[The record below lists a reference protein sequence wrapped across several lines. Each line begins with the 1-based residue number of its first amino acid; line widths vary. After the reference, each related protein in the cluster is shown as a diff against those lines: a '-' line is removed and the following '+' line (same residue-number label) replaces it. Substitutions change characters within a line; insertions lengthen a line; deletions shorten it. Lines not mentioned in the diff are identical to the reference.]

1 MTVPP
6 TNSTNNING
15 SLARMSTSN
24 TSIPTSVNAA
34 ELLAHGKPFIEF
46 PRYSILDI
54 KQEAFADEKPGENGA
69 PSQLDVPG
77 QNTGEFEQA
86 ALGHFSGWLSARLQD
101 GKPFVIQDF
110 DKLPE
115 WNQRLFSLE
124 GLIEHSTKKNIPIR
138 NCSTNRDLSFTL
150 KKFADASRQ
159 SCREFR
165 NLYARDL
172 RCPDSWL
179 EQCKRLLPPEVQW
192 GGRLD
197 LFQWL
202 PSCARSEVMMAY
214 VGSQGS
220 SSGFHRC
227 FSSTVAL
234 NLLVDHGDQPVLC
247 FGTDF
252 SSQQKY
258 DNFMAARGASPHVD
272 WLNLGPEDLK
282 NANFPVYV
290 CEQWPGDLVVFPPA
304 TAHQVW
310 NLGKVSTKVV
320 WNILHPLSLDAGLH
334 YVQPPFNR
342 LCHPDVAR
350 SNLSLACAMLSL
362 LRDDQPATIPPD
374 LPLLTRLFNQMAKDE
389 TIDGRPATAVTL
401 VPIPETAIATCN
413 FCGTAIWN
421 RHLRCNQCQD
431 FDLCLMCYL
440 SGRSCEHPSSY
451 SWAEIVPQ
459 EVCSRVVQRAESILG
474 YSISKSSEGSR
485 IPDQRKTLGT
495 AVNELMLA
503 RQSMAVK
510 LCHLC
515 RSDHLEWKGRR
526 CDKCSAF
533 FCYRGLYRHFDMA
546 SADVMRHPGLWICP
560 KCLESCNCR
569 CCHFASPYVKAE
581 KPASKR
587 RVRPGDPRGKNM
599 GFTDNVFDQKKRNT
613 PALPASPAFTSPPA
627 VRSHKRPLS
636 SSSTIQPSLLSAPPR
651 RATASSITLPAF
663 SAPDLADS
671 PLLHGRRESTVEVV
685 PDGTPHDRFKMR
697 RTSVISRDT
706 TPKPYSDIP
715 PGKTLLGINYITQTT
730 SSGDDQLSLP
740 PLKGGGSYSSGPF
753 TMTSPSTM
761 SRKSMSNDGGMTALA
776 TLASTREKE
785 PVSLTSSTAIGNA
798 SRYDRDSRSDSNS
811 DTVALM
817 THPETHHQPQ
827 AYGQLPYQAN
837 NTQLHQFA
845 PSFGFFPNS
854 RQQPMPHHHPGTL
867 GNALLSGAPAT
878 SVSTPRSTSLTLPS
892 NPNSSATNNIPALET
907 QLIRL
912 RQYSE
917 EVLSLSLYDSHKL
930 LQDEIQRLEGT
941 LLLAKKDRS
950 ERVLRNLEAEFPTL
964 RNIHEGLKREATR
977 LGYL

>member
-6 TNSTNNING
+6 TNSSSNING
-15 SLARMSTSN
+15 SLSRMSTSD
-24 TSIPTSVNAA
+24 TSIPTSINAA

-46 PRYSILDI
+46 PRYSILDLR
-54 KQEAFADEKPGENGA
+54 QQPFLDEKPGENA
-69 PSQLDVPG
+69 AAASEQEPSGPNPGNLD
-77 QNTGEFEQA
+77 NA
-86 ALGHFSGWLSARLQD
+86 SDHFSRWLSTRLQI
-101 GKPFVIQDF
+101 GQPFVIQDF

-115 WNQRLFSLE
+115 WDKRLFSLE

-150 KKFADASRQ
+150 RKFADASQQ
-159 SCREFR
+159 SYREFK

-172 RCPDSWL
+172 HCPDSWL
-179 EQCKRLLPPEVQW
+179 EQCRRLLPPEIQW

-202 PSCARSEVMMAY
+202 PSCARSEVMMVY
-214 VGSQGS
+214 VGSEGS
-220 SSGFHRC
+220 LSGFHRC

-234 NLLVDHGDQPVLC
+234 NLLVDHGDRPVLC

-252 SSQQKY
+252 SSQAKY
-258 DNFMAARGASPHVD
+258 DSFVAARGASPHVD
-272 WLNLGPEDLK
+272 WLNLEPEDLK
-282 NANFPVYV
+282 KANFPVYI

-310 NLGKVSTKVV
+310 NLGNVSTKVV

-362 LRDDQPATIPPD
+362 LRDDQSTTIPPD
-374 LPLLTRLFNQMAKDE
+374 LPLLTKLFNQMAKDE
-389 TIDGRPATAVTL
+389 TIDGRPATAITL

-459 EVCSRVVQRAESILG
+459 EVCSLVVQRAESILG
-474 YSISKSSEGSR
+474 YNKSKSSEGSR

-495 AVNELMLA
+495 A
-503 RQSMAVK
+503 
-510 LCHLC
+510 
-515 RSDHLEWKGRR
+515 
-526 CDKCSAF
+526 
-533 FCYRGLYRHFDMA
+533 
-546 SADVMRHPGLWICP
+546 
-560 KCLESCNCR
+560 
-569 CCHFASPYVKAE
+569 CCHFAYPYVKSE

-613 PALPASPAFTSPPA
+613 PALPASPAFTSPPTI
-627 VRSHKRPLS
+627 RQHKRSIS
-636 SSSTIQPSLLSAPPR
+636 SCSTTQQSVLSAPHR
-651 RATASSITLPAF
+651 RATASAVTLPTL
-663 SAPDLADS
+663 STPELADS
-671 PLLHGRRESTVEVV
+671 SLVHGKDSTTEAIS
-685 PDGTPHDRFKMR
+685 DGTPQSRFKMR
-697 RTSVISRDT
+697 RMSVVSRDT
-706 TPKPYSDIP
+706 TPKSHSEIP
-715 PGKTLLGINYITQTT
+715 PAKTLLGIDYITRR
-730 SSGDDQLSLP
+730 SSSNDDQLSLP

-761 SRKSMSNDGGMTALA
+761 SRKSMSNDGGIATLA

-785 PVSLTSSTAIGNA
+785 HVSLTSSSAIGNVH
-798 SRYDRDSRSDSNS
+798 RYDNS
-811 DTVALM
+811 DTMALM
-817 THPETHHQPQ
+817 PRAEAHDQPQ
-827 AYGQLPYQAN
+827 AYISPHYQSN
-837 NTQLHQFA
+837 QQSQQFA
-845 PSFGFFPNS
+845 PSFGFFPNP
-854 RQQPMPHHHPGTL
+854 RHHPPIATGSTL
-867 GNALLSGAPAT
+867 VSGPPAT
-878 SVSTPRSTSLTLPS
+878 STSTPRSTSVTIPP
-892 NPNSSATNNIPALET
+892 NPNQSAANSISALET
-907 QLIRL
+907 QLARL

-917 EVLSLSLYDSHKL
+917 EVLSLSLYDSHRL
-930 LQDEIQRLEGT
+930 LQDEIQRLEGS

-950 ERVLRNLEAEFPTL
+950 ERVLRNLELEFPTL
-964 RNIHEGLKREATR
+964 RNIHEGLKREGAR
-977 LGYL
+977 LGYF

>member
-15 SLARMSTSN
+15 SLARMSTSD

-34 ELLAHGKPFIEF
+34 ELLAHGEPFIEF

-54 KQEAFADEKPGENGA
+54 KKEAAFAYEKPDEKGA
-69 PSQLDVPG
+69 PSQPDAPG
-77 QNTGEFEQA
+77 KNTGQ
-86 ALGHFSGWLSARLQD
+86 LGIYTPDYFSGWLSARLQD
-101 GKPFVIQDF
+101 GKPFVIRDF

-115 WNQRLFSLE
+115 WNKRLFSLE
-124 GLIEHSTKKNIPIR
+124 GLIEHSTKKTRLPPPDIPIR

-159 SCREFR
+159 SYREFK

-179 EQCKRLLPPEVQW
+179 EQCRRLLPPEVQW

-214 VGSQGS
+214 VGSEGS
-220 SSGFHRC
+220 SFPPH
-227 FSSTVAL
+227 SSI
-234 NLLVDHGDQPVLC
+234 DQFLGNTSSLELTLIDITGLDRPVLC

-282 NANFPVYV
+282 KANFPVYI
-290 CEQWPGDLVVFPPA
+290 CEQWPGDLAVFPPA

-362 LRDDQPATIPPD
+362 LRDDQHAIIPPD

-389 TIDGRPATAVTL
+389 IIDGSPATAVTL

-459 EVCSRVVQRAESILG
+459 DICSRVVQRAESILG
-474 YSISKSSEGSR
+474 YNISQSFEGSR

-560 KCLESCNCR
+560 KCLESC
-569 CCHFASPYVKAE
+569 
-581 KPASKR
+581 KR
-587 RVRPGDPRGKNM
+587 LSSTEAPRKLRLIRAIH
-599 GFTDNVFDQKKRNT
+599 VQRNT

-627 VRSHKRPLS
+627 VRHPKRPLS
-636 SSSTIQPSLLSAPPR
+636 SCSTVQPSPISAPPR
-651 RATASSITLPAF
+651 RATASAITLPAL
-663 SAPDLADS
+663 STPELADLS
-671 PLLHGRRESTVEVV
+671 LLHGRRDSIIEAVS
-685 PDGTPHDRFKMR
+685 DGPSLDRFKMR
-697 RTSVISRDT
+697 RTSVVSRDT
-706 TPKPYSDIP
+706 TPKPCSDIP
-715 PGKTLLGINYITQTT
+715 PGKTLLGINYITQTAST
-730 SSGDDQLSLP
+730 SDDQLSLP
-740 PLKGGGSYSSGPF
+740 PLKGGGSYSSGPLS
-753 TMTSPSTM
+753 MTSPSTM
-761 SRKSMSNDGGMTALA
+761 SRKSMSNDGGMATLA
-776 TLASTREKE
+776 TIASTRELE
-785 PVSLTSSTAIGNA
+785 PASLPSSTAIGHV
-798 SRYDRDSRSDSNS
+798 SRYDRDSRSDSIS
-811 DTVALM
+811 DTMALM
-817 THPETHHQPQ
+817 TQPEAHHQPQ
-827 AYGQLPYQAN
+827 PYSQHHYQAN
-837 NTQLHQFA
+837 NAQPHHFP
-845 PSFGFFPNS
+845 PSFGLFPNP
-854 RQQPMPHHHPGTL
+854 RQQPTTQHHPSAPSNT
-867 GNALLSGAPAT
+867 LLSGPSAT
-878 SVSTPRSTSLTLPS
+878 STSTPRSTSLTLPS
-892 NPNSSATNNIPALET
+892 NPNVLATNTIPALET
-907 QLIRL
+907 QLTRL

-917 EVLSLSLYDSHKL
+917 EVLSLSLYDSHRL

-950 ERVLRNLEAEFPTL
+950 ERVLRNLEVEFPAL
-964 RNIHEGLKREATR
+964 RNIHEGLKREAAR
-977 LGYL
+977 LGYF

>member
-15 SLARMSTSN
+15 SLARMSTSD
-24 TSIPTSVNAA
+24 TFIPTSVNAA
-34 ELLAHGKPFIEF
+34 ELLAHGEPFIEF

-54 KQEAFADEKPGENGA
+54 KKEAAFAYEQPDEKGA
-69 PSQLDVPG
+69 PSQPDAPG
-77 QNTGEFEQA
+77 KNTGQ
-86 ALGHFSGWLSARLQD
+86 LGKDTTDYFSGWLSARLQD
-101 GKPFVIQDF
+101 GKP
-110 DKLPE
+110 
-115 WNQRLFSLE
+115 
-124 GLIEHSTKKNIPIR
+124 
-138 NCSTNRDLSFTL
+138 TNRDLSFTL

-159 SCREFR
+159 SYREFK

-179 EQCKRLLPPEVQW
+179 EQCRRLLPPEVQW

-214 VGSQGS
+214 VGSEGS

-234 NLLVDHGDQPVLC
+234 NLLVDHGDRPVLC

-282 NANFPVYV
+282 KANFPVYI
-290 CEQWPGDLVVFPPA
+290 CEQWPGDLAVFPPA

-362 LRDDQPATIPPD
+362 LRDDQHAIIPPD

-389 TIDGRPATAVTL
+389 TIDGGPATAVTL

-459 EVCSRVVQRAESILG
+459 DICSRVVQRAESILG
-474 YSISKSSEGSR
+474 YNISQSSEGSR

-495 AVNELMLA
+495 A
-503 RQSMAVK
+503 
-510 LCHLC
+510 
-515 RSDHLEWKGRR
+515 
-526 CDKCSAF
+526 
-533 FCYRGLYRHFDMA
+533 
-546 SADVMRHPGLWICP
+546 
-560 KCLESCNCR
+560 
-569 CCHFASPYVKAE
+569 CCHFVSPYVKAE

-627 VRSHKRPLS
+627 VRHPKRPLS
-636 SSSTIQPSLLSAPPR
+636 SCSTVQPSPISAPPR
-651 RATASSITLPAF
+651 RATASAITLPAL
-663 SAPDLADS
+663 STPELADLS
-671 PLLHGRRESTVEVV
+671 LLHGRRDSTIEAVSEG
-685 PDGTPHDRFKMR
+685 PSLDRFKMR
-697 RTSVISRDT
+697 RTSVVSRDT
-706 TPKPYSDIP
+706 TPKPCSDIP
-715 PGKTLLGINYITQTT
+715 PGKTLLGINYITQTAST
-730 SSGDDQLSLP
+730 SDDQLSLP
-740 PLKGGGSYSSGPF
+740 PLKGGGSYSSGSLS
-753 TMTSPSTM
+753 MTSPSTM
-761 SRKSMSNDGGMTALA
+761 SRKSMSNDGGMSTLA
-776 TLASTREKE
+776 TIARTREIE
-785 PVSLTSSTAIGNA
+785 PASLPSSTAIGHV

-811 DTVALM
+811 DTMALM
-817 THPETHHQPQ
+817 AQPEAHHQPQ
-827 AYGQLPYQAN
+827 PYSQHHYQAN
-837 NTQLHQFA
+837 NTQPHHFP

-854 RQQPMPHHHPGTL
+854 RQQPTAQHHPGAPSNT
-867 GNALLSGAPAT
+867 LLSGPPAT
-878 SVSTPRSTSLTLPS
+878 STSTPRSASLTLPS
-892 NPNSSATNNIPALET
+892 NPNALATNTIPALET
-907 QLIRL
+907 QLTRL

-917 EVLSLSLYDSHKL
+917 EVLSLSLYDSHRL

-950 ERVLRNLEAEFPTL
+950 ERVLRNLEVEFPTL
-964 RNIHEGLKREATR
+964 RNIHEGLKREAAR
-977 LGYL
+977 LGYF

>member
-15 SLARMSTSN
+15 SLARMSTSD

-34 ELLAHGKPFIEF
+34 ELLAHGEPFIEF

-54 KQEAFADEKPGENGA
+54 KEAAFAYEKPDEKGA
-69 PSQLDVPG
+69 PSHPNAPG
-77 QNTGEFEQA
+77 KNTGQ
-86 ALGHFSGWLSARLQD
+86 LGKDTTDYFSGWLSARLQD

-110 DKLPE
+110 NKLPE
-115 WNQRLFSLE
+115 WNKRLFSLE

-159 SCREFR
+159 SYREFK

-179 EQCKRLLPPEVQW
+179 EQCRRLLPPEVQW
-192 GGRLD
+192 SGRLD

-214 VGSQGS
+214 VGSEGS
-220 SSGFHRC
+220 SSPTDFDHRSGFHRC

-234 NLLVDHGDQPVLC
+234 NLLVDHGGKDCPPHCSIDQFLGNTSSLELTLIGITGLDRPVLC

-282 NANFPVYV
+282 KANFPVYI
-290 CEQWPGDLVVFPPA
+290 CEQWPGDLAVFPPA

-362 LRDDQPATIPPD
+362 LRDDQHAIIPPD

-389 TIDGRPATAVTL
+389 TIDGSPATAVTL

-421 RHLRCNQCQD
+421 RHLRCNQCLD

-459 EVCSRVVQRAESILG
+459 DICSRVVQRAESILG
-474 YSISKSSEGSR
+474 YNISQSSEGSR
-485 IPDQRKTLGT
+485 IPDQRKTL
-495 AVNELMLA
+495 
-503 RQSMAVK
+503 
-510 LCHLC
+510 
-515 RSDHLEWKGRR
+515 
-526 CDKCSAF
+526 
-533 FCYRGLYRHFDMA
+533 
-546 SADVMRHPGLWICP
+546 DVMRHPGLWICP

-569 CCHFASPYVKAE
+569 CCHFVSPYVKAE

-627 VRSHKRPLS
+627 VRHPKRPLS
-636 SSSTIQPSLLSAPPR
+636 SCSTVQPSPISAPPR
-651 RATASSITLPAF
+651 RATASAITLPAL
-663 SAPDLADS
+663 STPELADLS
-671 PLLHGRRESTVEVV
+671 LLHGRRDSTIEAVS
-685 PDGTPHDRFKMR
+685 DGSSLDRFKMR

-706 TPKPYSDIP
+706 TPKPCSDIP
-715 PGKTLLGINYITQTT
+715 PGKTLLGINYITQTAST
-730 SSGDDQLSLP
+730 SDDQLSLP
-740 PLKGGGSYSSGPF
+740 PLKGGGSYSSGPIS
-753 TMTSPSTM
+753 MTSPSTM
-761 SRKSMSNDGGMTALA
+761 SRKSMSNDGGMATLA
-776 TLASTREKE
+776 TIASTRELE
-785 PVSLTSSTAIGNA
+785 PSSLPSSTAIGHV

-811 DTVALM
+811 DTMALM
-817 THPETHHQPQ
+817 TQPEAHHQPQ
-827 AYGQLPYQAN
+827 PYSQHQYQAN
-837 NTQLHQFA
+837 NTQPHHFP
-845 PSFGFFPNS
+845 PSFGVFPNS
-854 RQQPMPHHHPGTL
+854 RQQPTTEHYPSAPSNT
-867 GNALLSGAPAT
+867 LLSGPLAT
-878 SVSTPRSTSLTLPS
+878 STSTPRSTSLTLPA
-892 NPNSSATNNIPALET
+892 NPNALTTNTIPALET
-907 QLIRL
+907 QLTRL

-917 EVLSLSLYDSHKL
+917 EVLSLSLYDSHRL

-950 ERVLRNLEAEFPTL
+950 ERVLRNLEVEFPAL
-964 RNIHEGLKREATR
+964 RNIHEGLKREAAR

>member
-15 SLARMSTSN
+15 SLARMSTSD
-24 TSIPTSVNAA
+24 TFIPTSVNAA
-34 ELLAHGKPFIEF
+34 ELLAHGEPFIEF

-54 KQEAFADEKPGENGA
+54 KKEAAFAYEQPDEKGA
-69 PSQLDVPG
+69 PSQPDAPG
-77 QNTGEFEQA
+77 KNTGQ
-86 ALGHFSGWLSARLQD
+86 LGKDTTDYFSGWLSARLQD

-110 DKLPE
+110 NKLPE
-115 WNQRLFSLE
+115 WNKRLFSLE
-124 GLIEHSTKKNIPIR
+124 GLIEHSTKKSNFPYHCPATLFYWSISANQLDLSPDIPIR

-159 SCREFR
+159 SYREFK

-179 EQCKRLLPPEVQW
+179 EQCRRLLPPEVQW

-214 VGSQGS
+214 VGSEGS

-234 NLLVDHGDQPVLC
+234 NLLVDHGDRPVLC

-282 NANFPVYV
+282 KANFPVYI
-290 CEQWPGDLVVFPPA
+290 CEQWPGDLAVFPPA

-362 LRDDQPATIPPD
+362 LRDDQYAIIPPD
-374 LPLLTRLFNQMAKDE
+374 LLLLTRLFNQMAKDE
-389 TIDGRPATAVTL
+389 TIDGGPATAVTL

-459 EVCSRVVQRAESILG
+459 DICSRVVQRAESILG
-474 YSISKSSEGSR
+474 YSISQSSEGSR

-495 AVNELMLA
+495 A
-503 RQSMAVK
+503 
-510 LCHLC
+510 
-515 RSDHLEWKGRR
+515 
-526 CDKCSAF
+526 
-533 FCYRGLYRHFDMA
+533 
-546 SADVMRHPGLWICP
+546 
-560 KCLESCNCR
+560 
-569 CCHFASPYVKAE
+569 CCHFVSPYVKAE

-627 VRSHKRPLS
+627 VRHPKRPLS
-636 SSSTIQPSLLSAPPR
+636 SCSTVQPSPISAPPR
-651 RATASSITLPAF
+651 RATASAITLPAL
-663 SAPDLADS
+663 STPELADLS
-671 PLLHGRRESTVEVV
+671 LLHGRRDSTIEAVSEG
-685 PDGTPHDRFKMR
+685 PSLDRFKMR
-697 RTSVISRDT
+697 RTSVVSRDT
-706 TPKPYSDIP
+706 TPKPCSDIP
-715 PGKTLLGINYITQTT
+715 PGKTLLGINYITQTAST
-730 SSGDDQLSLP
+730 SDDQLSLP
-740 PLKGGGSYSSGPF
+740 PLKGGGSYSSGSLS
-753 TMTSPSTM
+753 MTSPSTM
-761 SRKSMSNDGGMTALA
+761 SRKSMSNDGGMSTLA
-776 TLASTREKE
+776 TIARTREIE
-785 PVSLTSSTAIGNA
+785 PASLPSSTAIGHV

-811 DTVALM
+811 DTMALM
-817 THPETHHQPQ
+817 AQPEAHHQPQ
-827 AYGQLPYQAN
+827 PYSQHHYQAN
-837 NTQLHQFA
+837 NTQPHHFP

-854 RQQPMPHHHPGTL
+854 RQQPTAQHHPGAPSNT
-867 GNALLSGAPAT
+867 LLSGPPAT
-878 SVSTPRSTSLTLPS
+878 STSTPRSASLTLPS
-892 NPNSSATNNIPALET
+892 NPNALATNTIPALET
-907 QLIRL
+907 QLTRL

-917 EVLSLSLYDSHKL
+917 EVLSLSLYDSHRL

-950 ERVLRNLEAEFPTL
+950 ERVLRNLEVEFPTL
-964 RNIHEGLKREATR
+964 RNIHEGLKREAAR
-977 LGYL
+977 LGYF